1 MGSCP
6 CCPCGGGYV
15 LRASGEQFCDLTSD
29 QRLQA
34 MAVVSVRFLRLSK
47 QTEQFLRHRN
57 PIRYLHFFT
66 SLPCHL
72 SIGSVITLVQSEL
85 STPVDKYPRA
95 SAHQRAGVRGRSPV
109 CMCYAT
115 NDGGGKETT
124 QRKRKRK
131 NGAIRIYD
139 GITQSPLT
147 HLTQGGLLGVM
158 V

>member
-1 MGSCP
+1 
-6 CCPCGGGYV
+6 
-15 LRASGEQFCDLTSD
+15 
-29 QRLQA
+29 
-34 MAVVSVRFLRLSK
+34 LRLSK

-95 SAHQRAGVRGRSPV
+95 SAHQRACVRACVRGRSPV

-147 HLTQGGLLGVM
+147 HLTQGGLLGGDGLERQGSEPCATEGGVASITLTPRE
-158 V
+158 VSYVY